1 MMRIQNHA
9 SFMYIYISVDILVYK
24 DHNDN
29 NDIIGKI
36 LNDDYITTST
46 IVIMMKISIMRIR
59 MNRMIR

>member
-1 MMRIQNHA
+1 MRVLCI
-9 SFMYIYISVDILVYK
+9 YIYISVDILVYK

>member
-1 MMRIQNHA
+1 MRVLCVYIN
-9 SFMYIYISVDILVYK
+9 IYISVDILVYK

-29 NDIIGKI
+29 NDIIAKI

>member
-24 DHNDN
+24 DHNDD

-36 LNDDYITTST
+36 LNDDYITRST